1 MTFTDGLNQ
10 PKAVQL
16 KNTTIQKLLVHGQG
30 VFIFHNKKDAL
41 YFSSCTLRDKFST
54 FKNITHKSI
63 WKSINFLKNLNCE
76 KFYLGTTKT
85 LFSKKNIDQKRK
97 NIERFKSSF
106 GGEENFFAIFE
117 EETNNKK
124 V

>member
-1 MTFTDGLNQ
+1 MMSWG
-10 PKAVQL
+10 KEW
-16 KNTTIQKLLVHGQG
+16 I
-30 VFIFHNKKDAL
+30 
-41 YFSSCTLRDKFST
+41 
-54 FKNITHKSI
+54 
-63 WKSINFLKNLNCE
+63 
-76 KFYLGTTKT
+76 
-85 LFSKKNIDQKRK
+85 KKNIDQKRK